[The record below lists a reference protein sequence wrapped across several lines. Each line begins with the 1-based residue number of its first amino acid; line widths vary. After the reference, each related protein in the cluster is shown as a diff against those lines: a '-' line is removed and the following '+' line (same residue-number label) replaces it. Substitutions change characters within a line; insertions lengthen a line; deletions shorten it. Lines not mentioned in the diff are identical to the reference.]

1 METTRAP
8 QTPDSPDTAIIWCNV
23 GTPDAPTVAA
33 VRRYLAEFLSD
44 PRVVELPRLLWLTIL
59 HGVVLRVRPARSAE
73 KYASIWTDE
82 GSPLHVWTERQAKLL
97 QGWLGHHGH
106 RVVVTHAMRYGQP
119 SIGQTI
125 ERLTQE
131 GISRILILP
140 AYPQYSGTT
149 TASLVDSVFSWS
161 RRARHLPE
169 WRFVNS
175 YYQHPLYIQALASQV
190 QQHWQR
196 HGQGPMLL
204 MSFHGIPEHA
214 CRSGD
219 PYASQC
225 FATACLLAKQLGIS
239 AQQYRVTFQSR
250 FGRAKWLQP
259 ATAATLQQLAREG
272 IGRVDVFCPGFVADC
287 LETLEEIAME
297 NRHAFLEAGGTGFH
311 YIGCLNDN
319 PQWIDALG
327 AISTQHL
334 SGWIDTSAQNL
345 QTSGYCGY

>member
-8 QTPDSPDTAIIWCNV
+8 QTPDRPDTAIIWCNI

-33 VRRYLAEFLSD
+33 VRRYLAEFLGD
-44 PRVVELPRLLWLTIL
+44 PRIVELPRLPWMAIL
-59 HGVVLRVRPARSAE
+59 HGIVLRIRPTRSAA
-73 KYASIWTDE
+73 KYASIWTRD

-106 RVVVTHAMRYGQP
+106 RVVVAHAMRYGQP

-125 ERLTQE
+125 DHLTQE
-131 GISRILILP
+131 GISRILVLP

-169 WRFVNS
+169 WRFVNN
-175 YYQHPLYIQALASQV
+175 YHQHPSYVRALAGLV

-196 HGQGPMLL
+196 HGRGPMLL

-214 CRSGD
+214 CRAGD
-219 PYASQC
+219 PYAAQC
-225 FATACLLAKQLGIS
+225 HTTARLLAEQLGMP

-250 FGRAKWLQP
+250 FGQAKWLQP
-259 ATAATLQQLAREG
+259 ATTATLQQLAREG

-287 LETLEEIAME
+287 LETLEEIARE
-297 NRHAFLEAGGTGFH
+297 NHHAFLAAGGSVFH
-311 YIGCLNDN
+311 YINCLNDSTE
-319 PQWIDALG
+319 WIDALG

-334 SGWIDTSAQNL
+334 SGWIDTPSKNPQA
-345 QTSGYCGY
+345 SGYCPY

>member
-1 METTRAP
+1 
-8 QTPDSPDTAIIWCNV
+8 
-23 GTPDAPTVAA
+23 
-33 VRRYLAEFLSD
+33 
-44 PRVVELPRLLWLTIL
+44 
-59 HGVVLRVRPARSAE
+59 
-73 KYASIWTDE
+73 
-82 GSPLHVWTERQAKLL
+82 
-97 QGWLGHHGH
+97 
-106 RVVVTHAMRYGQP
+106 MRYGQP

-125 ERLTQE
+125 ERLTQK

-225 FATACLLAKQLGIS
+225 HATACLLAKQLGIS

-297 NRHAFLEAGGTGFH
+297 NRHAFLAAGGTDFH
-311 YIGCLNDN
+311 YISCLNDN